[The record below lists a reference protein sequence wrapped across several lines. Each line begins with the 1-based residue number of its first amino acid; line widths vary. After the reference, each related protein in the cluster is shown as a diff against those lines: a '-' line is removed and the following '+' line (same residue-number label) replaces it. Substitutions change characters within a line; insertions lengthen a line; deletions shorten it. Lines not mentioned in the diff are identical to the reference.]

1 MSNLQNLTST
11 DCPLENQPR
20 SKELLDLYSDHPN
33 GAIMTDLGFPM
44 NAGNWWAY
52 DMAIPGY
59 NNVVLSDCQPENRSY
74 REEFCNQRTDA
85 VWRSRIRQA
94 LA

>member
-33 GAIMTDLGFPM
+33 GAIMIDLGLPM
-44 NAGNWWAY
+44 NAGNWWLMIQPYWA
-52 DMAIPGY
+52 
-59 NNVVLSDCQPENRSY
+59 NNVVLSVSLRTGSY
-74 REEFCNQRTDA
+74 REELQPTH
-85 VWRSRIRQA
+85 
-94 LA
+94 